1 MGEREAS
8 GFKIPLAERVP
19 SNGAE
24 LRRRFMKAFVK
35 QLICAG
41 LAMSILMM
49 PMVVLAGE
57 GKTEKIAVASSGK
70 TPSALVGS
78 QPGRAPYFL
87 FFDKR
92 GAFVEAV
99 ENPYKDAGGAG
110 ISTVEFLAGK
120 GVTVLVAG
128 DYGPRI
134 VEVMKGKGIRAVT
147 FTGTAADAVKKLV
160 SAK

>member
-1 MGEREAS
+1 
-8 GFKIPLAERVP
+8 
-19 SNGAE
+19 
-24 LRRRFMKAFVK
+24 MKKFVV
-35 QLICAG
+35 AG
-41 LAMSILMM
+41 LAVSLLLTS
-49 PMVVLAGE
+49 VLVLAQQDRA
-57 GKTEKIAVASSGK
+57 EKIAVAASGK
-70 TPSALVGS
+70 APSATVGS

-99 ENPYKDAGGAG
+99 DNPYKDAGGAG

-120 GVTVLVAG
+120 GITILVAG

-147 FTGTAADAVKKLV
+147 FTGTAADAVNKLV
-160 SAK
+160 STK

>member
-1 MGEREAS
+1 M
-8 GFKIPLAERVP
+8 K
-19 SNGAE
+19 
-24 LRRRFMKAFVK
+24 RFVV
-35 QLICAG
+35 AG
-41 LAMSILMM
+41 LAVSLLLTS
-49 PMVVLAGE
+49 VLVLAQQDRA
-57 GKTEKIAVASSGK
+57 EKIAVAASGK
-70 TPSALVGS
+70 APSAAVGS

-99 ENPYKDAGGAG
+99 DNPYKDAGGAG

-147 FTGTAADAVKKLV
+147 FTGTAADAVTKLV

>member
-1 MGEREAS
+1 
-8 GFKIPLAERVP
+8 
-19 SNGAE
+19 
-24 LRRRFMKAFVK
+24 MKKFVV
-35 QLICAG
+35 AG
-41 LAMSILMM
+41 LAVSLLLTS
-49 PMVVLAGE
+49 VLVLAQQDRA
-57 GKTEKIAVASSGK
+57 EKIAVAASGK
-70 TPSALVGS
+70 APSAAVGS

-99 ENPYKDAGGAG
+99 DNPYKDAGGAG
-110 ISTVEFLAGK
+110 ISTIEFLAGK
-120 GVTVLVAG
+120 GITVLVAG

-160 SAK
+160 GAK

>member
-1 MGEREAS
+1 M
-8 GFKIPLAERVP
+8 K
-19 SNGAE
+19 
-24 LRRRFMKAFVK
+24 RFVV
-35 QLICAG
+35 AG
-41 LAMSILMM
+41 LAVSLLLTS
-49 PMVVLAGE
+49 VLVLAQQDRA
-57 GKTEKIAVASSGK
+57 EKIAVAASGNA
-70 TPSALVGS
+70 PCAAVGS

-99 ENPYKDAGGAG
+99 DNPYKDAGGAG

-120 GVTVLVAG
+120 GITVLVAG
-128 DYGPRI
+128 DYGPRT

>member
-1 MGEREAS
+1 MKKRVVAA
-8 GFKIPLAERVP
+8 LAV
-19 SNGAE
+19 S
-24 LRRRFMKAFVK
+24 LLLTSVF
-35 QLICAG
+35 
-41 LAMSILMM
+41 
-49 PMVVLAGE
+49 VLAQQDRA
-57 GKTEKIAVASSGK
+57 EKIAVATSGK
-70 TPSALVGS
+70 APSAAVGS

-87 FFDKR
+87 FFDKE
-92 GAFVEAV
+92 GAFLEAID
-99 ENPYKDAGGAG
+99 NPFKDAGGAG
-110 ISTVEFLAGK
+110 ISAVEFLAGK